1 MHLLVACSIL
11 QSQRER
17 EIRSHK
23 MNCVTFN
30 YKCIYVF
37 IYAFIC
43 DAHHSSVRGAM
54 NCVTF
59 NYTGVNLFV
68 MPETDR
74 QTETESCVMYHITF
88 KYTCINYAQHSST
101 TERERKKAGHKKTSH
116 I

>member
-1 MHLLVACSIL
+1 
-11 QSQRER
+11 
-17 EIRSHK
+17 

-30 YKCIYVF
+30 YKCIYIFSYV
-37 IYAFIC
+37 FIC

-59 NYTGVNLFV
+59 NYAGVNLFV
-68 MPETDR
+68 MPKILQSETDR
-74 QTETESCVMYHITF
+74 QTESGAMYHITF

-101 TERERKKAGHKKTSH
+101 TERERKKRHKKPSH